1 MEKWEY
7 ACENSF
13 LHAKVIL
20 KNWKDYNL
28 LQKMVEA
35 SVFYS
40 YVFNN
45 GTNSSGLISKE
56 ALNLKADKRT
66 KDHWNSARLYFRAM
80 MELYPEL
87 LNNFK
92 KFKYYFRELCQS
104 TIDITPH
111 QNDIVKFKSDRDEG
125 IKIKYLTIEKYEI
138 CKDKDDNIGI
148 EFFNS
153 GKGSC
158 KVKKHDY
165 VTGFP
170 LKELVPEWITEF
182 ESLYLVKEN
191 NETE

>member
-1 MEKWEY
+1 MFDPSNY
-7 ACENSF
+7 DYLIFDCDG
-13 LHAKVIL
+13 VIL
-20 KNWKDYNL
+20 DSNL
-28 LQKMVEA
+28 LKSRA
-35 SVFYS
+35 FA
-40 YVFNN
+40 
-45 GTNSSGLISKE
+45 E
-56 ALNLKADKRT
+56 ALPD
-66 KDHWNSARLYFRAM
+66 
-80 MELYPEL
+80 EPPEFVKL
-87 LNNFK
+87 FVDYHK
-92 KFKYYFRELCQS
+92 QHGGISRYEKFKYYFRELCQS